1 MKAKAIAHPMQ
12 ALVKYHGL
20 RDWEMRIPY
29 HDSIS
34 VNLAAFHTVTEVE
47 FGDFPADTAELNG
60 VQVSGRELERI
71 LKVVDRVR
79 QLADMDE
86 RVRIV
91 SYNSL
96 PPGTAKGLGFSS
108 SAGAALAT
116 AAFKAAGLDR
126 EYGWD
131 FRLLSR
137 IARLLAGSAC
147 RSVVGYY
154 ARWYAGTCDEDSYAV
169 SFSDGGNLPLG
180 IIVIPLPAGFSTEAA
195 HREAELSPFFQQRC
209 ITAQRRCDEVQKA
222 IIDGDLETFGQLV
235 EQDSLELHAVT
246 MTGPSRLVLMT
257 PQTLKAIRAVE
268 MMRREGVKCY
278 YSMQTGPTVYV
289 NTYREDMDYVL
300 SRLED
305 EGLKPMVSGVGG
317 PARLL

>member
-20 RDWEMRIPY
+20 RDWDMRIPY

-34 VNLAAFHTVTEVE
+34 VNLAAFHTVTKVE

-79 QLADMDE
+79 KLADIDE
-86 RVRIV
+86 RVRII

-96 PPGTAKGLGFSS
+96 SPGTAKGLGFSS

-116 AAFKAAGLDR
+116 AAFKAAGLDK

-147 RSVVGYY
+147 RSVVGYF

-180 IIVIPLPAGFSTEAA
+180 I
-195 HREAELSPFFQQRC
+195 
-209 ITAQRRCDEVQKA
+209 
-222 IIDGDLETFGQLV
+222 
-235 EQDSLELHAVT
+235 
-246 MTGPSRLVLMT
+246 
-257 PQTLKAIRAVE
+257 
-268 MMRREGVKCY
+268 
-278 YSMQTGPTVYV
+278 
-289 NTYREDMDYVL
+289 
-300 SRLED
+300 
-305 EGLKPMVSGVGG
+305 
-317 PARLL
+317 